1 MLHALGSGLFLG
13 GLWLLLSGY
22 FEAWLLWLALASVV
36 SVVFIAHRMD
46 VTDHEGFPLHLGTRA
61 LIYFPW
67 LALEIVK
74 SNLDVAKAILSN
86 RINPQVIH
94 VKATQDSE
102 LGRTIYA
109 NSITLTPGTV
119 TIGLEDDGLEVHAL
133 LDETAAG
140 VLSGDMDRRVTAMSD
155 DRDKDTGGTAS

>member
-22 FEAWLLWLALASVV
+22 FEAWLLWLALASVLSIV
-36 SVVFIAHRMD
+36 YIAHRMD
-46 VTDHEGFPLHLGTRA
+46 VTDHEGFPLHLGPRA

-67 LALEIVK
+67 LAWEVVK
-74 SNLDVAKAILSN
+74 SNLDVAKAILTN
-86 RINPQVIH
+86 QINPQVIH

-140 VLSGDMDRRVTAMSD
+140 VETGDMDRRVSAMSNT
-155 DRDKDTGGTAS
+155 RGNNAGGAAS

>member
-22 FEAWLLWLALASVV
+22 FEAWLLWLALASVLSIV
-36 SVVFIAHRMD
+36 YIAWRMD
-46 VTDHEGFPLHLGTRA
+46 VTDHEGFPLHLGPRA

-67 LALEIVK
+67 LAKEIVK
-74 SNLDVAKAILSN
+74 SNLDVAKAILTN

-102 LGRTIYA
+102 LGRTIYG

-119 TIGLEDDGLEVHAL
+119 TIGLEEDGLEVHAL

-140 VLSGDMDRRVTAMSD
+140 VESGDMDRRVSAMSN
-155 DRDKDTGGTAS
+155 TPEGGGA